1 MNKLASDPTFSFE
14 EGLVIP
20 EIGFL
25 INRSVLVGGKK
36 FRPLLV
42 ESFGRMLGADA
53 QSCQNLAVAAEWVH
67 AAFLAHDDVID
78 EASKRRSLP
87 TLNSTQGNRKAIL
100 SGDALLAQAS
110 ARILQENNIPLM
122 EAFVSMLRETVEG
135 EWLQNEGRGVSDV
148 DLAHIENVGV
158 RKTGVLLSWCVS
170 APAYLLRLPPLAL
183 ELCDSIG
190 RNMGIAF
197 QLIDD
202 TLDYSAEAEKDYAKD
217 FKMGLINAVTYYM
230 IQYDPSV
237 SRAFVKGKDPLV
249 ERVWT
254 DEVLTRAIQSTKEK
268 AQFHID
274 VVRDNLEHL
283 FAEFAPK
290 TQESQAELNR
300 LNGLLVK
307 IIERKN

>member
-1 MNKLASDPTFSFE
+1 MTKLASDPSFSFE

-42 ESFGRMLGADA
+42 ETFGKLLGANA

-87 TLNSTQGNRKAIL
+87 TLNATQGNRKAIL

-110 ARILQENNIPLM
+110 ARILKENNIPLM
-122 EAFVSMLRETVEG
+122 EAFVGMLRETVEG

-148 DLAHIENVGV
+148 DLTHIENVGV

-170 APAYLLRLPPLAL
+170 APAYLNGLPPLAL
-183 ELCDSIG
+183 ELSDSIG

-202 TLDYSAEAEKDYAKD
+202 TLDYSPDAEKDYAKD
-217 FKMGLINAVTYYM
+217 FKMGLVNAVTYFM
-230 IQYDPSV
+230 FQYDPSV
-237 SRAFVKGKDPLV
+237 ARAFVKGKDPAR
-249 ERVWT
+249 ERIWS
-254 DEVLTRAIQSTKEK
+254 DEVLAKAIQATKDK
-268 AQFHID
+268 AQFHVD
-274 VVRDNLEHL
+274 VVSGNLEQL
-283 FAEFAPK
+283 YSEFAPK
-290 TQESQAELNR
+290 TPEAELELKR
-300 LNGLLVK
+300 LKSLLVQ
-307 IIERKN
+307 IVERKH